1 MDWSRKMATIR
12 AFRALR
18 YARLIPEVVAPP
30 YDVIDAS
37 QRELLA
43 SLCPYNIV
51 HLTLPQNGE
60 ARYQRAHQL
69 LEHWLA
75 EGVLRLDAEPA
86 LYRYTQQFVDPLTG
100 ATRTRTG
107 YFVLLH
113 TEPYEHGVVLPH
125 EHTFPGV
132 KEDRFRLLEATRTH
146 LEAIFGLYEPTPS
159 LQEALSNAFWEPIAH
174 LEGAEL
180 PEGHLHRLERLTD
193 AVALARIEQA
203 FEPCRIWIAD
213 GHHRYETALRFGQ
226 QYGSELLAERFLPI
240 LLVPIDDPGLV
251 ILPTHR
257 ILLQPL
263 PGTPAEWRERLEPDF
278 EIEPASPDT
287 LAEQVFA
294 SRGEAVG
301 LFQREGAWL
310 IRQRSP
316 QKPPTPFPLSPL
328 TKGGEGVGEGG
339 FKQDMSLY
347 HLDAWW
353 LHERLLPALGVQNP
367 AIRYTRSAQEAI
379 AAVRQGEGAAAFLLN
394 PPQITTLQQVALTGG
409 RMPHKSTYFYPKV
422 LSGLIMW
429 RIGQ

>member
-1 MDWSRKMATIR
+1 MATIR

-30 YDVIDAS
+30 YDVIDTS
-37 QRELLA
+37 QRAQLA
-43 SLCPYNIV
+43 NLSPYNIV

-60 ARYQRAHQL
+60 TRYQRAQQL

-75 EGVLRLDAEPA
+75 DGVLRPDAEPA
-86 LYRYTQQFVDPLTG
+86 IYRYTQQFVDPLSG

-113 TEPYEHGVVLPH
+113 TEPYERGTVLPH

-146 LEAIFGLYEPTPS
+146 LEAIFGLYEPTAS
-159 LQEALSNAFWEPIAH
+159 LQEAISNAFWEPIAH

-203 FEPCRIWIAD
+203 FESCRIWIAD

-226 QYGSELLAERFLPI
+226 QYGSELSAERFLPI
-240 LLVPIDDPGLV
+240 LLVPLDDPGLV

-257 ILLQPL
+257 ILQQPL
-263 PGTPAEWRERLEPDF
+263 PGTPAEWRKRLEPDF
-278 EIEPASPDT
+278 SMEPASPDT

-301 LFQREGAWL
+301 LFLREGAWL
-310 IRQRSP
+310 IRLRKWES
-316 QKPPTPFPLSPL
+316 TPAVPDAL
-328 TKGGEGVGEGG
+328 
-339 FKQDMSLY
+339 MR
-347 HLDAWW
+347 LDAWW
-353 LHERLLPALGVQNP
+353 LHEQLLPALGVQNP
-367 AIRYTRSAQEAI
+367 AIRYTRSAQEAME
-379 AAVRQGEGAAAFLLN
+379 AVQQGEGAAAFLLN
-394 PPQITTLQQVALTGG
+394 PPQISTLQQVALTGG

>member
-1 MDWSRKMATIR
+1 MVTIR

-30 YDVIDAS
+30 YDVIDANLRT
-37 QRELLA
+37 QLA
-43 SLCPYNIV
+43 NLSPYNIV

-69 LEHWLA
+69 LEHWIA
-75 EGVLRLDAEPA
+75 DGVLRLDAEPA
-86 LYRYTQQFVDPLTG
+86 LYRYSQQFIDPLTG
-100 ATRTRTG
+100 SPCTRTG

-159 LQEALSNAFWEPIAH
+159 LQEALSSALWEPIAH

-193 AVALARIEQA
+193 AVAVARIEQA
-203 FEPCRIWIAD
+203 FQPCRVWIAD

-226 QYGSELLAERFLPI
+226 QYGSELSAERFLPI

-263 PGTPAEWRERLEPDF
+263 LGTPAEWRERIEPDF
-278 EIEPASPDT
+278 GIEPASPDT

-301 LFQREGAWL
+301 LFTLDGAWL
-310 IRQRSP
+310 IRQRSA
-316 QKPPTPFPLSPL
+316 QNPPAPF
-328 TKGGEGVGEGG
+328 TWGEGGGEGE
-339 FKQDMSLY
+339 FKQDMPLY

-353 LHERLLPALGVQNP
+353 LHERLLPALGVPNTE
-367 AIRYTRSAQEAI
+367 IRYTRSAQEAI
-379 AAVRQGEGAAAFLLN
+379 EAVLQGEGAAAFLLN

-422 LSGLIMW
+422 LSGLIIW

>member
-1 MDWSRKMATIR
+1 MVRRRKMATIR

-30 YDVIDAS
+30 YDVIDADR
-37 QRELLA
+37 REQLA
-43 SLCPYNIV
+43 NLSPYNIV

-60 ARYQRAHQL
+60 TRYQRAHQL
-69 LEHWLA
+69 LQHWLA
-75 EGVLRLDAEPA
+75 DGVLRPDAEPA
-86 LYRYTQQFVDPLTG
+86 LYRYTQQFIDPLSG

-113 TEPYEHGVVLPH
+113 TEPYERGVVLPH

-159 LQEALSNAFWEPIAH
+159 LQEALAEAFWEPIAH

-193 AVALARIEQA
+193 AVALARIERA

-226 QYGSELLAERFLPI
+226 QYGSECSAERFLPI
-240 LLVPIDDPGLV
+240 LLVPLDDPGLV

-257 ILLQPL
+257 ILLEPL
-263 PGTPAEWRERLEPDF
+263 PGTPAEWHRRLEPDF
-278 EIEPASPDT
+278 EIEPASPAT

-301 LFQREGAWL
+301 LILREGAWL
-310 IRQRSP
+310 IHPRP
-316 QKPPTPFPLSPL
+316 KPPAPLQ
-328 TKGGEGVGEGG
+328 GEGG
-339 FKQDMSLY
+339 SEQGSPL
-347 HLDAWW
+347 HRLDAWW

-367 AIRYTRSAQEAI
+367 SIRYTRSAQEAI
-379 AAVRQGEGAAAFLLN
+379 EAVQQGDGAAAFLLN
-394 PPQITTLQQVALTGG
+394 PPQISILQQVALTGG

-429 RIGQ
+429 RIAP

>member
-1 MDWSRKMATIR
+1 MATIR

-30 YDVIDAS
+30 YDVIDADR
-37 QRELLA
+37 REQLA
-43 SLCPYNIV
+43 NLSPYNIV

-60 ARYQRAHQL
+60 TRYQRAHQL
-69 LEHWLA
+69 LQHWLA
-75 EGVLRLDAEPA
+75 DGVLRPDAEPA
-86 LYRYTQQFVDPLTG
+86 LYRYTQQFIDPLSG

-113 TEPYEHGVVLPH
+113 TEPYERGVVLPH

-159 LQEALSNAFWEPIAH
+159 LQEALAEAFWEPIAH

-193 AVALARIEQA
+193 AVALARIERA

-226 QYGSELLAERFLPI
+226 QYGSEFSAERFLPI
-240 LLVPIDDPGLV
+240 LLVPLDDPGLV

-257 ILLQPL
+257 ILLEPL
-263 PGTPAEWRERLEPDF
+263 PGTPAEWHRRLEPDF
-278 EIEPASPDT
+278 EIEPASPAT

-301 LFQREGAWL
+301 LILREGAWL
-310 IRQRSP
+310 IRPRP
-316 QKPPTPFPLSPL
+316 KPPTPLQ
-328 TKGGEGVGEGG
+328 GEGG
-339 FKQDMSLY
+339 SEQGSPL
-347 HLDAWW
+347 HRLDAWW
-353 LHERLLPALGVQNP
+353 LHERLLPALGVQNSS
-367 AIRYTRSAQEAI
+367 IRYTRSAQEAI
-379 AAVRQGEGAAAFLLN
+379 EAVQQGDGAAAFLLN
-394 PPQITTLQQVALTGG
+394 PPQISILQQVALTGG

-429 RIGQ
+429 RIAP

>member
-1 MDWSRKMATIR
+1 
-12 AFRALR
+12 
-18 YARLIPEVVAPP
+18 
-30 YDVIDAS
+30 
-37 QRELLA
+37 
-43 SLCPYNIV
+43 V

-60 ARYQRAHQL
+60 TRYQRAHQL
-69 LEHWLA
+69 LQHWLA
-75 EGVLRLDAEPA
+75 DGVLRPDAEPA
-86 LYRYTQQFVDPLTG
+86 LYRYTQQFIDPLSG

-113 TEPYEHGVVLPH
+113 TEPYERGVVLPH

-159 LQEALSNAFWEPIAH
+159 LQEALAEAFWEPIAH

-193 AVALARIEQA
+193 AVALARIERA

-226 QYGSELLAERFLPI
+226 QYGSEFSAERFLPI
-240 LLVPIDDPGLV
+240 LLVPLDDPGLV

-257 ILLQPL
+257 ILLEPL
-263 PGTPAEWRERLEPDF
+263 PGTPAEWHRRLEPDF
-278 EIEPASPDT
+278 EIEPASPAT

-301 LFQREGAWL
+301 LILREGAWL
-310 IRQRSP
+310 IRPRP
-316 QKPPTPFPLSPL
+316 KPPTPLQ
-328 TKGGEGVGEGG
+328 GEGG
-339 FKQDMSLY
+339 SEQGSPL
-347 HLDAWW
+347 HRLDAWW

-367 AIRYTRSAQEAI
+367 SIRYTRSAQEAI
-379 AAVRQGEGAAAFLLN
+379 EAVQQGDGAAAFLLN
-394 PPQITTLQQVALTGG
+394 PPQISILQQVALTGG

-429 RIGQ
+429 RIAP

>member
-1 MDWSRKMATIR
+1 MATIR

-30 YDVIDAS
+30 YDVIDTS
-37 QRELLA
+37 QRAQLA
-43 SLCPYNIV
+43 NLSPYNIV

-60 ARYQRAHQL
+60 TRYQRAQQL

-75 EGVLRLDAEPA
+75 DGVLRPDAEPA
-86 LYRYTQQFVDPLTG
+86 IYRYTQQFVDPLSG

-113 TEPYEHGVVLPH
+113 TEPYERGTVLPH

-146 LEAIFGLYEPTPS
+146 LEAIFGLYEPTAS
-159 LQEALSNAFWEPIAH
+159 LQEAISNAFWEPIAH

-203 FEPCRIWIAD
+203 FESCRIWIAD

-226 QYGSELLAERFLPI
+226 QYGSELSAERFLPI
-240 LLVPIDDPGLV
+240 LLVPLDDPGLV

-257 ILLQPL
+257 ILQQPL
-263 PGTPAEWRERLEPDF
+263 PGTPAEWRKRLEPDF
-278 EIEPASPDT
+278 SMEPASPDT

-301 LFQREGAWL
+301 LFTPHGAWL
-310 IRQRSP
+310 IRQRTV
-316 QKPPTPFPLSPL
+316 QNPPTPFTLSPL
-328 TKGGEGVGEGG
+328 SKGGEGGGEGG
-339 FKQDMSLY
+339 FKQDMPLY

-353 LHERLLPALGVQNP
+353 LHEQLLPALGVQNP
-367 AIRYTRSAQEAI
+367 AIRYTRSAQEAME
-379 AAVRQGEGAAAFLLN
+379 AVQQGEGAAAFLLN
-394 PPQITTLQQVALTGG
+394 PPQISTLQQVALTGG

>member
-240 LLVPIDDPGLV
+240 LLVPIDDPDLV

-263 PGTPAEWRERLEPDF
+263 PGTSAEWRERLEPDF

-310 IRQRSP
+310 IRPRSV
-316 QKPPTPFPLSPL
+316 QNPPTPFPLSPL
-328 TKGGEGVGEGG
+328 SKGGEGVGEGG